1 MKKRVFIAINLS
13 STDKEKIGRQVEELK
28 IKFPVGAVRFL
39 SPDNWHITLVFL
51 GYQDDQ
57 SINFITKAVQETAQN
72 IKKIKIRIAKI
83 VYGPSAQKAR
93 MIWLL
98 GDNRASKLLGQIQN
112 ELKKQL
118 VSEGVNFK
126 LEYRPFTAHVTLAR
140 FKDVVKPLPK
150 IEQDFTLEFTLKSLD
165 LMESVLKRSGA
176 EYQIMS
182 KFKLNAE

>member
-1 MKKRVFIAINLS
+1 
-13 STDKEKIGRQVEELK
+13 
-28 IKFPVGAVRFL
+28 
-39 SPDNWHITLVFL
+39 
-51 GYQDDQ
+51 
-57 SINFITKAVQETAQN
+57 
-72 IKKIKIRIAKI
+72 
-83 VYGPSAQKAR
+83 